1 MNQNQAFEIL
11 TNVVNAAIQKGVF
24 ADVNSAALAA
34 TALQTIK
41 PVEDATGTTAAT
53 TGQQ

>member
-1 MNQNQAFEIL
+1 MNHNQAIEIL

-34 TALQTIK
+34 QALQIIK
-41 PVEDATGTTAAT
+41 PANDGSTTE
-53 TGQQ
+53 QQQQQ